1 MRLQPGYTK
10 YIFLFI
16 LLLLTL
22 VPIPSILTADAL
34 CKPCSVSDEVC
45 PRCPQKGD
53 IVWQPSL
60 LSQVLT
66 YSQPKL
72 EVAKN
77 DSPAPVAASP
87 SPTPATRKTTVDLGR
102 FQATITKGPT
112 QPVCREGESC
122 NSPFAYEVLNIFAA
136 TGGDSVAT
144 VTTDTEGK
152 INVALPPGSYY
163 LQSATP
169 AKMGTLPR
177 NDFTIT
183 SGQTTSISLEV
194 DTGIR

>member
-77 DSPAPVAASP
+77 DSPVPVIAN
-87 SPTPATRKTTVDLGR
+87 PTPATLKTTVDLGR
-102 FQATITKGPT
+102 FQATITKSPT

-122 NSPFAYEVLNIFAA
+122 SSPFAYEVLNIFAA